1 MEEVKGKN
9 SEIFLRMIQ
18 AMDRLTDQLSLVSSI
33 FGAEI
38 KKTDVHRD
46 RIAEI
51 EQIKKEMKS
60 KH

>member
-1 MEEVKGKN
+1 MEEVKEKET
-9 SEIFLRMIQ
+9 EIQLRMLQ
-18 AMDRLTDQLSLVSSI
+18 ALDRLTDQLSLFSSI

-51 EQIKKEMKS
+51 EKIKKEMKA

>member
-1 MEEVKGKN
+1 MEEVKEKET
-9 SEIFLRMIQ
+9 EIQLRMLQ
-18 AMDRLTDQLSLVSSI
+18 ALDRLTDQLSLFSSI

-51 EQIKKEMKS
+51 EQIKKEMKA

>member
-1 MEEVKGKN
+1 MEEVKEKDT
-9 SEIFLRMIQ
+9 EIQLRMLQ
-18 AMDRLTDQLSLVSSI
+18 ALDRLTDQLSLFSSI

-38 KKTDVHRD
+38 KKTDVHRN

-51 EQIKKEMKS
+51 EQIKKEMKA